1 MSSSRETILNKLRS
15 SRRPFEDA
23 PPRPREY
30 LNVTLQDDE
39 SPEAL
44 LERFTKELRIY
55 TGDVYT
61 VNGDDEAR
69 AKVLDLLKEF
79 NAKSILSWDFAF
91 IPVAG
96 LEAAIRQAGIE
107 IIQPDTHDELRMETL
122 TAASDAQVG
131 LTGVDAAAATTGTMI
146 FTTAPGKGRIPT
158 VLAPVH
164 LAIIRLDQ
172 LVPRIESWVSGQ
184 RANGL
189 PFSRSANFCFVTGP
203 SRTGDIE
210 MQTVLGVHGPVTI
223 RAIVKR

>member
-15 SRRPFEDA
+15 SRRPFQDA

-55 TGDVYT
+55 TGDVYA

-164 LAIIRLDQ
+164 LAVMRLDQ

-189 PFSRSANFCFVTGP
+189 PLSQSANFCFVTGP